1 MSGPVF
7 VLLLQNTSLF
17 LNQKKRKNIPGLPI
31 TFERLPTLLSGGSL
45 FNDSF
50 SSYMKFIINMNDSF
64 QIDEFHLKTK
74 EFSGNS
80 LVFLKVLINEN
91 IFQKVKNWKVSYILK
106 LLFDF
111 ISF

>member
-31 TFERLPTLLSGGSL
+31 TFKRLLSGGSL
-45 FNDSF
+45 FNDSCR
-50 SSYMKFIINMNDSF
+50 SYMKFFTNMNDSF
-64 QIDEFHLKTK
+64 EIDEFHLKTK

-80 LVFLKVLINEN
+80 LVFLKFLSNEN
-91 IFQKVKNWKVSYILK
+91 IFQKVKN
-106 LLFDF
+106 
-111 ISF
+111 

>member
-31 TFERLPTLLSGGSL
+31 TFKRLPTLLSGGSL
-45 FNDSF
+45 FNDSCR
-50 SSYMKFIINMNDSF
+50 SHMKFFTNMNDSF
-64 QIDEFHLKTK
+64 EIDEFHLKTK

-80 LVFLKVLINEN
+80 LVFLKVLSNEN
-91 IFQKVKNWKVSYILK
+91 IFQKVKN
-106 LLFDF
+106 
-111 ISF
+111 

>member
-1 MSGPVF
+1 
-7 VLLLQNTSLF
+7 
-17 LNQKKRKNIPGLPI
+17 
-31 TFERLPTLLSGGSL
+31 
-45 FNDSF
+45 
-50 SSYMKFIINMNDSF
+50 MKFIINMNDSF

>member
-7 VLLLQNTSLF
+7 ILLLQNTSLF

-91 IFQKVKNWKVSYILK
+91 IFQKVKN
-106 LLFDF
+106 
-111 ISF
+111 